1 VNPSLSETKDKN
13 GDLQQLKNQMDNEYS
28 AEWENQK
35 EIVKIGSSN
44 KKVEKAELNKFVGEW
59 LGSPELTLK

>member
-1 VNPSLSETKDKN
+1 LSETKDKN
-13 GDLQQLKNQMDNEYS
+13 GDLQMDNEYS

-35 EIVKIGSSN
+35 EKVKMGSSN
-44 KKVEKAELNKFVGEW
+44 KKLVKSDVNKFVGEW

>member
-1 VNPSLSETKDKN
+1 MNPSLSETKDKN
-13 GDLQQLKNQMDNEYS
+13 GDLQQLNNQMDNEYS
-28 AEWENQK
+28 AEWDNQK

>member
-1 VNPSLSETKDKN
+1 MNPSLSETKDKN